1 MKLHA
6 LISFLFTSL
15 SLTVNANLQTQRTL
29 QNNEKQS
36 HRRPSSVSQRRALK
50 RSQAVVSNETASRY
64 VAKRA
69 NKNRRIAQ
77 TEKTKHLV
85 SWVSYSG
92 DEYSIRI
99 PSNWQCINDKTQ
111 LPEKLDVVFI
121 GQGMGSLT
129 PTINISQEI
138 TSKKQPEYI
147 EEILAYHKAN
157 EMTLESSVF
166 THIQSTNGEF
176 TIIKTEKNSSW
187 GKVFC
192 LQGVA
197 VINHKAY
204 IFTSTATLDD
214 YPNVSLVFL
223 KTVSS
228 FKLSAKEAASGDTI
242 LEEALK
248 ALQAET
254 K

>member
-6 LISFLFTSL
+6 LIPFLIASFSL
-15 SLTVNANLQTQRTL
+15 AASENSQTQRTL
-29 QNNEKQS
+29 QNNEKQA
-36 HRRPSSVSQRRALK
+36 HRRPSSVYQRRLLK
-50 RSQAVVSNETASRY
+50 RSQIIVSNKTASRY
-64 VAKRA
+64 VPHKT
-69 NKNRRIAQ
+69 NKNRRTRQ
-77 TEKTKHLV
+77 EEKAKHLI

-121 GQGMGSLT
+121 GQGTGSLT
-129 PTINISQEI
+129 PTINIAQEI
-138 TSKKQPEYI
+138 TSNNQSAYI
-147 EEILAYHKAN
+147 EEILTYHKSN

-166 THIQSTNGEF
+166 THLQAANGEF

-214 YPNVSLVFL
+214 YPNVSLIFL

-228 FKLSAKEAASGDTI
+228 FKLSAKEAASGDAI

-248 ALQAET
+248 SLQGE
-254 K
+254 